1 MRTLTTGA
9 GSAPTVLCH
18 ATGFCG
24 AVLEPLARGL
34 RDAWAVA
41 PDLRGHGTNQI
52 PADGDLD
59 WTNWA
64 DDALAAVDRLRA
76 MDGAPQGPVCG
87 FGHSG
92 GGAALI
98 LAERKRPGTFRA
110 LLLYEPVVFPPGA
123 LDGRLRDNPL
133 SDVARQRRPDFPSRD
148 AAYRNFA
155 SKRPM
160 NAFDPEVLHAY
171 IDEGFQARPDGS
183 VTLRCRPENEARMY
197 QMAGVSGAWDALE
210 RVRCPVVVARGAVT
224 NDEPSHFADAVADAL
239 PDGTLEVFEHLGH
252 FGPLEA
258 PQEVADAFQ
267 RLIDRT

>member
-9 GSAPTVLCH
+9 GSTPTVLCH

-24 AVLEPLARGL
+24 AVFEPLARAL
-34 RDAWAVA
+34 HDSWAIA

-52 PADGDLD
+52 PAGGDLD

-64 DDALAAVDRLRA
+64 DDVLSAVERLRA
-76 MDGAPQGPVCG
+76 TDGAPQGPVCG

-98 LAERKRPGTFRA
+98 LAERKQPGTFRA
-110 LLLYEPVVFPPGA
+110 LYLYEPVVIPPGA
-123 LDGRLRDNPL
+123 MDGRLEGNPL
-133 SDVARQRRPDFPSRD
+133 SAAARQRRPDFPSPE
-148 AAYRNFA
+148 AAYQNFA
-155 SKRPM
+155 SKPPM

-171 IDEGFQARPDGS
+171 IEGGFTVRSDGS

-197 QMAGVSGAWDALE
+197 EMARESGAWDALDS
-210 RVRCPVVVARGAVT
+210 VRCPVVVARGALA
-224 NDEPSHFADAVADAL
+224 NDEPSHFADAVADRL
-239 PDGTLEVFEHLGH
+239 PHGTLEVFDHLGH

-258 PQEVADAFQ
+258 PDEVAEAFQ